1 MYILINLTISTRG
14 IHMNEMSTTSGSDNM
29 DNAHNSFKMI
39 LPVLTKEYG
48 YSNWKYNLIIW
59 EAFTL
64 LEKKKQSLTVFL
76 TLTSQDK
83 HAVRTISVENLSS
96 ANGVKLIIEK
106 LDKLYLEDESSL
118 V

>member
-1 MYILINLTISTRG
+1 
-14 IHMNEMSTTSGSDNM
+14 MNEMSTTSGSDNM

-48 YSNWKYNLIIW
+48 YSNWKYNLSIR

-64 LEKKKQSLTVFL
+64 LEKEKQS
-76 TLTSQDK
+76 
-83 HAVRTISVENLSS
+83 VRTISVENLSS
-96 ANGVKLIIEK
+96 ANGVKLITEK

>member
-14 IHMNEMSTTSGSDNM
+14 IHMNEMSTTKGNDNM
-29 DNAHNSFKMI
+29 DNAHNSFKVI

-48 YSNWKYNLIIW
+48 YSNWKYNLIIR

-64 LEKKKQSLTVFL
+64 LEKEKQS
-76 TLTSQDK
+76 
-83 HAVRTISVENLSS
+83 VRTISVENLSS

-106 LDKLYLEDESSL
+106 LDKLYLEDEISL

>member
-14 IHMNEMSTTSGSDNM
+14 IHMNEMSTTKGNDNM
-29 DNAHNSFKMI
+29 DNAHNSFKVI

-48 YSNWKYNLIIW
+48 YSNWKYNL
-59 EAFTL
+59 
-64 LEKKKQSLTVFL
+64 S
-76 TLTSQDK
+76 
-83 HAVRTISVENLSS
+83 VRTISVENLSS

>member
-1 MYILINLTISTRG
+1 
-14 IHMNEMSTTSGSDNM
+14 MSTLSGSN
-29 DNAHNSFKMI
+29 NSGNGFKMTP
-39 LPVLTKEYG
+39 PVLIKEYG
-48 YSNWKYNLIIW
+48 YSNWKYDLSIW

-64 LEKKKQSLTVFL
+64 LEKEKQSLAVFL
-76 TLTSQDK
+76 NLTSQHK
-83 HAVRTISVENLSS
+83 QAVRTISVENLSS